1 VIGALEPVGI
11 QFQSQWDCEPI
22 LLGMSIG
29 VDIEKRGVRESC
41 ERELF
46 HTIEITRVVVLE
58 LHQIVFEA
66 AVFCKKN
73 IL

>member
-1 VIGALEPVGI
+1 
-11 QFQSQWDCEPI
+11 
-22 LLGMSIG
+22 MSIG